1 MGEKGNV
8 VGDPGGLM
16 AGVIEPSL
24 VERITTT
31 TTSTVVGVG
40 QDFLETVKDKAVGAV
55 ADATVTGARDR
66 MSDRDAPGDAPAG
79 HTGPTPTG
87 HTGPSPTGHTGPNP
101 TEQSGPTQAE
111 QTGPD
116 SPPVTTRDNDS
127 GS

>member
-16 AGVIEPSL
+16 AAVIEPSL

-55 ADATVTGARDR
+55 ADATVTAARDR

-79 HTGPTPTG
+79 HSGPTPTE
-87 HTGPSPTGHTGPNP
+87 P
-101 TEQSGPTQAE
+101 SGPAATE

-116 SPPVTTRDNDS
+116 APPGTTRDDDS